1 MDKMTFKQRFRDEM
15 VPHWRAWLT
24 EKITGCH
31 EGWLWLGLLGFVG
44 ANIAENTFAAFFSF
58 IPILGPWA
66 VDNVLDVL
74 VGFVTSPLPLAC
86 SAELARR
93 YGWLKRP

>member
-1 MDKMTFKQRFRDEM
+1 MNKMTFKQRFRDEL
-15 VPHWRAWLT
+15 VPYWRTRLT
-24 EKITGCH
+24 ELVGGCH
-31 EGWLWLGLLGFVG
+31 EGWLWLGLIGFVG
-44 ANIAENTFAAFFSF
+44 ANVAENTFAAFFSF

-66 VDNVLDVL
+66 VDNVLDVI

-93 YGWLKRP
+93 YGWLKKP